1 MPSCTANLGT
11 TSANGYQVVT
21 CSAQNTASDTI
32 VPDATCLADRTAFGG
47 LTADGTSTITCMQLA
62 AGPDAAGNVPE
73 PSCPPASGGFEY
85 ACTNGPLNQPVAV
98 PVPAAS
104 CPAGVGVQPGG
115 GVFPYV
121 TYTCSMPALT
131 NIPAVPPTYIDPAL
145 CSNGTSAMQVTTTCT
160 NVPVSGPTP
169 VNPALCNGGT
179 LGAIVD
185 NSTSAHLVT
194 ICTRRGVGI
203 PVGLPACPMF
213 DPPTSTNG
221 WVTTECAT
229 TSGNTTPVPWG
240 SCVPGAVVLNL
251 GPGVNRVCGLE
262 GPTDTFVTSCNPT
275 AVNGDDGT
283 AAHWNVACSG
293 AAVVASPPVA
303 PSLIGIIGAHN
314 VDSATCVDGSVS
326 GASIVAHCSTTSV
339 GTPYPV
345 ATPVATCT
353 AGFDATG
360 VYGPAGIT
368 WDCQPGAGTTPAHA
382 VAASDPACLLDST
395 GTPQTGPG
403 QITTTCTRTDDGGL
417 VAGLP
422 NYVSAASCAAAIVAS
437 PLSTITCTA
446 VPLTNVPAD
455 PATCVVGSTS
465 ATYPYDLITWC
476 SGPISTAGPGGPCT
490 SVTTPTAPNFETTTC
505 GFTAPVTTAVPTCT
519 PTYSSPGVPGPDPAT
534 GDLTTCTP
542 DATGVQYAVKTTT
555 TVTTI
560 DTVNGVVGAP
570 VVVPSSVTTA
580 GDGVC
585 YASAA
590 SFPPLVQPSCPLS
603 APCKVVTAAPGGSLN
618 SLADVA
624 QYYYETDLRPAGNPS
639 GSPNNIVSNGSV
651 RPVGTGVEA
660 DTANYVHMTTFVVG
674 LGVSG
679 TLNYDPNYKAGAGD
693 FGAIR
698 TGAKVWPVWPDP
710 TAGPQAANGNYV
722 NQDDWNNPK
731 SIDDYWHTAVDGRGT
746 YFSATDPS
754 SVVLGLGTA
763 LSAVQ
768 AVNGAGAADA
778 VSSLQPTTGNNFA
791 YSTGYVTS
799 LWSGDL
805 RAFEI
810 NLATGAVD
818 PIEKWSAT
826 TLLNSVVSNAC
837 DNRNIYLLD
846 KANAA
851 AVNGLVNFTLSTR
864 KCDGLAPRCRRQ

>member
-1 MPSCTANLGT
+1 MHP
-11 TSANGYQVVT
+11 
-21 CSAQNTASDTI
+21 
-32 VPDATCLADRTAFGG
+32 
-47 LTADGTSTITCMQLA
+47 
-62 AGPDAAGNVPE
+62 
-73 PSCPPASGGFEY
+73 
-85 ACTNGPLNQPVAV
+85 
-98 PVPAAS
+98 
-104 CPAGVGVQPGG
+104 
-115 GVFPYV
+115 
-121 TYTCSMPALT
+121 
-131 NIPAVPPTYIDPAL
+131 
-145 CSNGTSAMQVTTTCT
+145 
-160 NVPVSGPTP
+160 
-169 VNPALCNGGT
+169 
-179 LGAIVD
+179 
-185 NSTSAHLVT
+185 
-194 ICTRRGVGI
+194 
-203 PVGLPACPMF
+203 
-213 DPPTSTNG
+213 
-221 WVTTECAT
+221 
-229 TSGNTTPVPWG
+229 
-240 SCVPGAVVLNL
+240 
-251 GPGVNRVCGLE
+251 
-262 GPTDTFVTSCNPT
+262 
-275 AVNGDDGT
+275 
-283 AAHWNVACSG
+283 
-293 AAVVASPPVA
+293 
-303 PSLIGIIGAHN
+303 
-314 VDSATCVDGSVS
+314 
-326 GASIVAHCSTTSV
+326 
-339 GTPYPV
+339 
-345 ATPVATCT
+345 
-353 AGFDATG
+353 GFDATG
-360 VYGPAGIT
+360 AYGPAGLT

-382 VAASDPACLLDST
+382 VAASDPACLPGSL
-395 GTPQTGPG
+395 GNPQTGPG
-403 QITTTCTRTDDGGL
+403 QITSTCTKTDDGGL
-417 VAGLP
+417 VSGLP
-422 NYVSAASCAAAIVAS
+422 NYVSAASCAAAIVSS

-446 VPLTNVPAD
+446 VPLANVPAD
-455 PATCVVGSTS
+455 PATCLVGSTS

-490 SVTTPTAPNFETTTC
+490 SVSTPTAPNFETTTC
-505 GFTAPVTTAVPTCT
+505 GYTAPVTTSVPTCT

-560 DTVNGVVGAP
+560 DTVNGVVSAP

-651 RPVGTGVEA
+651 RPVGAGVEA
-660 DTANYVHMTTFVVG
+660 DTANHVHMTTFVVG

-799 LWSGDL
+799 LWTGDL

-810 NLATGAVD
+810 NLTTGAVD
-818 PIEKWSAT
+818 PIERWSAT
-826 TLLNSVVSNAC
+826 NLLSSVVSNAC

-851 AVNGLVNFTLSTR
+851 AVNGLVNFTLNTR
-864 KCDGLAPRCRRQ
+864 KCDALGAPLSSAMTDGLTTVAELAAVSVTPNISSLSQYFNMTGPVTDPTSQKAAATSSALVNYLRGQRGDEMVAGIGDQALPCANRRLGRHRRFAAGLRAEAVRQLPRRGLRGLQDHLGQPRADGLRRRQRRHAARLQCGRQSAASVAADRHPGRHGKVGRHPEHGAAEHVQAR